1 MKNETQNS
9 HIKEPV
15 RVVFPGLNIMTKC
28 VCVCVYVCAHTYTY
42 TYIIVTIRVRKQD
55 RYNMV
60 ATF

>member
-28 VCVCVYVCAHTYTY
+28 VCVYVCAHTYTY
-42 TYIIVTIRVRKQD
+42 IYIIVTIRVRKQD